1 MLRVSNYAYRLKI
14 ILLLF
19 LSVFLFIITLWIYY
33 LIVESGYKS
42 YEAIIIMSILGY
54 LIYRGYVLY
63 NNFMEINYLEERIEN
78 NKNIIRV
85 LKKRLNSYR

>member
-33 LIVESGYKS
+33 LIVESGYNS

-85 LKKRLNSYR
+85 L

>member
-1 MLRVSNYAYRLKI
+1 VLRVSNYAYRLKI

-33 LIVESGYKS
+33 LIVESGYNS

>member
-19 LSVFLFIITLWIYY
+19 LSVFLFIITLCIYY
-33 LIVESGYKS
+33 LIVESGYNS

>member
-33 LIVESGYKS
+33 LIVESGYNS